1 MIEALFLG
9 AIKLLGS
16 AGFGTIF
23 GGVMGLLN
31 RREDA
36 RLKKMDHDHELAMRD
51 KDAAIMAQEW
61 AARTKVA
68 EIEGEA
74 KAEEAGYA
82 AMAKSYE
89 FGKPSPGGKMEAF
102 SAFMRPFMSGG
113 YFIFSTV
120 GCGWILY
127 YALAVVKVE
136 FTPAQW
142 FEITMFVMAWFFF
155 MAGASIGWWY
165 AMRPGKRPPTLS
177 LR

>member
-9 AIKLLGS
+9 GIKLLGS

-23 GGVMGLLN
+23 GGIMGLLN
-31 RREDA
+31 RKADMQA
-36 RLKKMDHDHELAMRD
+36 QKMKMDHELAMRD
-51 KDAAIMAQEW
+51 KDAAIMQQEW
-61 AARTKVA
+61 TARTKVA
-68 EIEGEA
+68 EVEGAAKVEA
-74 KAEEAGYA
+74 EAYT

-89 FGKPSPGGKMEAF
+89 FAQPEKGTRMAAF
-102 SAFMRPFMSGG
+102 SSFMRPFMSGG

-120 GCGWILY
+120 GSGWILY
-127 YALAVVKVE
+127 YAFKVKGVE

-142 FEITMFVMAWFFF
+142 FELVMFVVAWFFF

-165 AMRPGKRPPTLS
+165 AMRPGTQMPA